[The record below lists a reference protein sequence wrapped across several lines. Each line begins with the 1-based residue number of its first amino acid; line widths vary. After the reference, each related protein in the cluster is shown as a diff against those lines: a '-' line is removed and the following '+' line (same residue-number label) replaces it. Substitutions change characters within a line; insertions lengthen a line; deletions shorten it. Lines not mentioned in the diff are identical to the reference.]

1 MDSQASK
8 EKRVVSTIE
17 KGVMFFMYALFGL
30 MNIGVMLSGE
40 FSGLFVTIPIT
51 VFSLGLTKWGLKWQ
65 NERYIRSAENQDS
78 IGSLKITVEKLE
90 KRISKLEEK

>member
-17 KGVMFFMYALFGL
+17 KSVMFFMYALFGL

-40 FSGLFVTIPIT
+40 FSGF
-51 VFSLGLTKWGLKWQ
+51 F
-65 NERYIRSAENQDS
+65 NF
-78 IGSLKITVEKLE
+78 
-90 KRISKLEEK
+90 

>member
-65 NERYIRSAENQDS
+65 NKRYIRSAENQDG
-78 IGSLKITVEKLE
+78 IESLKITVEKLE
-90 KRISKLEEK
+90 KRISKLEDK

>member
-65 NERYIRSAENQDS
+65 NERHIRSAENQDG
-78 IGSLKITVEKLE
+78 IESLKITVEKLE

>member
-30 MNIGVMLSGE
+30 INIGVILSRE
-40 FSGLFVTIPIT
+40 FSGLYVTIPVT
-51 VFSLGLTKWGLKWQ
+51 VFSLGLTKWGLQWQ
-65 NERYIRSAENQDS
+65 NERYIRSAENQDG
-78 IGSLKITVEKLE
+78 IESLKITIEKLE
-90 KRISKLEEK
+90 KRISNLEEK

>member
-51 VFSLGLTKWGLKWQ
+51 VFSLGLTRWGLKWQ
-65 NERYIRSAENQDS
+65 NERYIRSAENQDG
-78 IGSLKITVEKLE
+78 IESLKITVDKLE
-90 KRISKLEEK
+90 KRISKLEDK

>member
-51 VFSLGLTKWGLKWQ
+51 VFSLGLTKWGLKLQ
-65 NERYIRSAENQDS
+65 NKRYIRSAENQDS
-78 IGSLKITVEKLE
+78 IESLKITVEKLE

>member
-51 VFSLGLTKWGLKWQ
+51 VFSLVLTKWGLKWQ
-65 NERYIRSAENQDS
+65 NERYIRSAENQDG

>member
-30 MNIGVMLSGE
+30 INIGVILSGD

-51 VFSLGLTKWGLKWQ
+51 FFSLGLTKWGLSGKMRDIL
-65 NERYIRSAENQDS
+65 EV
-78 IGSLKITVEKLE
+78 LKIKMT
-90 KRISKLEEK
+90 

>member
-1 MDSQASK
+1 
-8 EKRVVSTIE
+8 
-17 KGVMFFMYALFGL
+17 
-30 MNIGVMLSGE
+30 MLSGE

-90 KRISKLEEK
+90 KRISKLEDK

>member
-30 MNIGVMLSGE
+30 MNIGVILSGE
-40 FSGLFVTIPIT
+40 ISGLFVTIPVA

-65 NERYIRSAENQDS
+65 NERYIRSAENQDG
-78 IGSLKITVEKLE
+78 IESLKITIEDLE
-90 KRISKLEEK
+90 KRISNLEEK